1 MRKQTDYEICKADDS
16 HVRKIVEL
24 FKKTYKNGYVQ
35 VFLNVNQI
43 LKNF

>member
-24 FKKTYKNGYVQ
+24 FKKNLQERILYKS
-35 VFLNVNQI
+35 F
-43 LKNF
+43 

>member
-24 FKKTYKNGYVQ
+24 FKKLTRTDIVQ